1 MQVSENG
8 VLAVGTKCFS
18 IPVRVYYED
27 TDAGGI
33 VYHAIYLRFLERA
46 RTDWLR
52 HVGFHHQRLANEF
65 GVQFVVQ
72 SLQINFRKPA
82 RLDEL
87 LEATVGIESLGY
99 CRGVFRQSIERDGET
114 LTRATVSAACL
125 ELGTSRPVAMP
136 MALRDCLQR
145 AEGA

>member
-1 MQVSENG
+1 MRVSERG
-8 VLAVGTKCFS
+8 ASAVGTKCFS
-18 IPVRVYYED
+18 IPVRVHYED
-27 TDAGGI
+27 TDAGGV
-33 VYHAIYLRFLERA
+33 VYHAAYLRFLERA

-52 HVGFHHQRLANEF
+52 HFGFHHQRLANEF

-72 SLQINFRKPA
+72 SLQVDFRKPA

-99 CRGVFRQSIERDGET
+99 CRVIFRQSIERDGET
-114 LTRATVSAACL
+114 LTRATISVACL
-125 ELGTSRPVAMP
+125 ELGSSRPVPMP
-136 MALRDCLQR
+136 VALRDCLQT